1 LAARNKNHTDL
12 AQAAG
17 GPAQRWIE
25 MMRQSEFEKISA
37 RLDRAE
43 LALEE
48 LRRKFALEELRKKA
62 VELEHRLAS
71 AKTPEEM
78 ADLNLE
84 AIELLQQLQKISDAV
99 HAGNPAPQLRL
110 VPTDAE

>member
-1 LAARNKNHTDL
+1 
-12 AQAAG
+12 
-17 GPAQRWIE
+17 
-25 MMRQSEFEKISA
+25 MRQSEFEKINA
-37 RLDRAE
+37 RLNRAE

-48 LRRKFALEELRKKA
+48 LRRKFALEELRKKSG
-62 VELEHRLAS
+62 RIGTQTTT

-99 HAGNPAPQLRL
+99 HAGNPAPHLRL
-110 VPTDAE
+110 VPTAYAPFAIS